1 MPYFWGPHYLV
12 PSKAISNYSGCVLL
26 REKFDEELLR
36 KQLDER
42 GHSGSVIRVTNG
54 WFFRKKNSE
63 KWIRIGESG
72 DIIRNFPVI
81 WDTTNLENGQYEILG
96 FMQAFI
102 GKNYP
107 TKWEEITLANGKYE
121 KFGYRPIYKKRHVE
135 RRVIGDQNIVEVNV
149 MN

>member
-12 PSKAISNYSGCVLL
+12 PSKALSNYSGCVLL
-26 REKFDEELLR
+26 RENFDEELLR

-42 GHSGSVIRVTNG
+42 GYSGSIVRVTNG

-63 KWIRIGESG
+63 KWTKIGESG
-72 DIIRNFPVI
+72 DIIRNFPVK
-81 WDTTNLENGQYEILG
+81 WDTTYLENGQYEIVG

-102 GKNYP
+102 AKNYP
-107 TKWEEITLANGKYE
+107 TNWEEITLANGKYE
-121 KFGYRPIYKKRHVE
+121 KSGYKSIFKKKRFE
-135 RRVIGDQNIVEVNV
+135 RRVIGEQNIVEVTV